1 MQMDLFLRKNYIYAM
16 NTPTQQNIDALERK
30 TEELLRLVQRLSTE
44 NATLKAQLH
53 GLKVDK
59 TGLLEQKDQVRAQV
73 EQMIAR
79 LKAME
84 TVS

>member
-1 MQMDLFLRKNYIYAM
+1 MTNNYIYAM
-16 NTPTQQNIDALERK
+16 ITSTQQNIEALERK

-53 GLKVDK
+53 SMKQDKSGLI
-59 TGLLEQKDQVRAQV
+59 GQKEQVRSQV

-84 TVS
+84 TAA

>member
-1 MQMDLFLRKNYIYAM
+1 MDLFWSKNYIYAM
-16 NTPTQQNIDALERK
+16 NTSTQQNIDALERK

-53 GLKVDK
+53 NMKLDK
-59 TGLLEQKDQVRAQV
+59 TGLVEQKEQVRTQV

-84 TVS
+84 TAT

>member
-1 MQMDLFLRKNYIYAM
+1 MTNNYIYAM
-16 NTPTQQNIDALERK
+16 NTSTQQNIEALERK

-53 GLKVDK
+53 SMKQDKSGLI
-59 TGLLEQKDQVRAQV
+59 EQKEQVRSQV

-84 TVS
+84 TAA

>member
-1 MQMDLFLRKNYIYAM
+1 MRMDLFLSNNYIYAM
-16 NTPTQQNIDALERK
+16 NTSTQQNIDALERK

-53 GLKVDK
+53 SMKLDKNGLI
-59 TGLLEQKDQVRAQV
+59 EQKEQVRGQV

-84 TVS
+84 TTS